1 MMSVTG
7 TQNQTPAHSSNGNQ
21 LLLSEL
27 QHQPQKEEAAKKKNK
42 NWLEPGRPKTGK
54 DLVSSTSGTSLYL
67 IVNISIC

>member
-42 NWLEPGRPKTGK
+42 N
-54 DLVSSTSGTSLYL
+54 
-67 IVNISIC
+67 